1 MLRLNNVIRLR
12 YLAFILGW
20 IGYASGLHAAP
31 LQLESVPLS
40 LILKVEPNL
49 ILMID
54 DSDSM
59 NWEVSTGDLVNDGRY
74 TGTQRDGSSPA
85 GSGQVKHRDNNDDGT
100 ADCSFGTAPGS
111 PPPAG
116 QSLYGYAYGV
126 EFPTNGDPSPLPH
139 KCNTADDAEWRFRNH
154 NFNPLYFNP
163 NLTYRPWAGVD
174 AAGNP
179 FQDMNIHAAKDNPYD
194 PNSRTI
200 DLTRNN
206 SQGDPNVTSD
216 RNGDSIPDGFRYY
229 TWTDANGN
237 DLFDDGE
244 ETVHFIKDEPQNYQN
259 FANWFSYYRK
269 REYVVKAVYGNV
281 LATMSGTRVG
291 LVTLHNNAN
300 ISPFSPNSSVTTINL
315 PLQSIDLDAQAP
327 TQPNTDPARGNRRRA
342 LDALYSFRTQGGTPL
357 RATLNAIGQYLEN
370 ETGHALFPNDD
381 AYLTSA
387 NGGACQ
393 QSFVILMTDGID
405 TSTDAVMGNTDAVP
419 SADENDSAF
428 KPGFNGGPYA
438 DIPSNT
444 LADVAMHYYQR
455 DLRGLDDIVPISQLD
470 QARHQHMVTYTI
482 TFDGFNGTLTRDP
495 FPNEHGPTFWPQN
508 FSDDKSRIDDL
519 RHAAFN
525 GRGQFLQATEAASLS
540 DALRQ
545 ALTSIAQRTSS
556 AASVALNTGALTTF
570 TRLFQTRFDS
580 GDWSGQLLSIKLD
593 PTTSAPLTNAPD
605 ILDSGA
611 LLDQRLSNSN
621 YNTSVRTILTYKP
634 SPTGSGIPFAWSDL
648 DAAQKAALDLNI
660 SGVVDNLGQE
670 RLTYLRGGNADEG
683 QGHHFRVRAH
693 RLGDII
699 DSDPF
704 FVGPPALP
712 EEVDATFTD
721 PSRPYV
727 QFRDDPT
734 NRNRPKMILVG
745 SNDGMLHIF
754 NANNPPDPSTGQ
766 GDDNAGQELL
776 AYVPNSVLKHTVDL
790 TSPTYRHRYY
800 VNGSPTGGDVF
811 LSNRGWRTVAVGG
824 LGAGGQGYFALDIT
838 SPATFREDQASNI
851 VLWEFTDADDPDLGL
866 TFSQPSLVRMKN
878 SQWAAVVGNGYNNAD
893 PTAGTDTH
901 VSPTGRAMF
910 FVLFLD
916 GPGAGGTW
924 SEGVNYI
931 KIDTGVGDTTTPNG
945 LATPAAVDIDAD
957 FTVDY
962 LVAGDLRGNLWRID
976 VTSANP
982 SDWKL
987 EANRKLLFTATDSN
1001 GIPQPITSRPEVG
1014 KHPQNLGGF
1023 VVYVGTGKYLEK
1035 SDTSTVGATT
1045 QSFYGIWD
1053 KNLPGDPPVARS
1065 ELLQQTV
1072 IASPTVTD
1080 AAGNPRLTRVT
1091 SDNPIAW
1098 NVKRGFFLDLPAPG
1112 EKQVSNSVLRSGR
1125 IIFSTLIPNDQPC
1138 HFGGT
1143 SFLFALDVQGGT
1155 QLDSPF
1161 FDISNDRLFN
1171 DQDMATVNGQLVPFS
1186 ALQSEVGIIKTPAL
1200 IPGPSGSSDLT
1211 FSSGADGVPQAEL
1224 TNRSHEPA
1232 GRQAWRKITQ

>member
-1 MLRLNNVIRLR
+1 MLRLNNVIRWR

-20 IGYASGLHAAP
+20 IGYASGLYAAP

-40 LILKVEPNL
+40 LVLKVEPNL
-49 ILMID
+49 ILLID
-54 DSDSM
+54 DSASM
-59 NWEVSTGDLVNDGRY
+59 NWEVITGDLVNDGRY
-74 TGTQRDGSSPA
+74 TGTQRDGSSPV
-85 GSGQVKHRDNNDDGT
+85 GTGQVKHRDNNDDGT
-100 ADCSFGTAPGS
+100 ADCIFGTPLGS

-116 QSLYGYAYGV
+116 QSFYGYAYGV
-126 EFPTNGDPSPLPH
+126 EFPTNGDPSPDGNNGS

-163 NLTYRPWAGVD
+163 NLTYLPWAGVD

-179 FQDMNIHAAKDNPYD
+179 FQNMNIHAAKDNPYD
-194 PNSRTI
+194 PNSLTI

-206 SQGDPNVTSD
+206 SRGDPNVTSD
-216 RNGDSIPDGFRYY
+216 RNGDGVPDGFRYY

-237 DLFDDGE
+237 GLFDDGE
-244 ETVHFIKDEPQNYQN
+244 ETVHFIKDESQNYQN

-281 LATMSGTRVG
+281 LATMSSTRVG

-300 ISPFSPNSSVTTINL
+300 ISPLSPNSSVTTINL

-327 TQPNTDPARGNRRRA
+327 TRPNTDPARGNRRRA

-357 RATLNAIGQYLEN
+357 RVTLKAIGEYLEN
-370 ETGHALFPNDD
+370 GAGRALFPNDD
-381 AYLTSA
+381 AYLTGA
-387 NGGACQ
+387 HGGAYQ

-405 TSTDAVMGNTDAVP
+405 NDSTSVMGNTDAIP
-419 SADENDSAF
+419 GADENDGVF
-428 KPGFNGGPYA
+428 KEGFNGGPYA
-438 DIPSNT
+438 DFLPDT
-444 LADVAMHYYQR
+444 LADVAMHYYHR
-455 DLRGLDDIVPISQLD
+455 DLRPFDDLVPISQLD

-495 FPNEHGPTFWPQN
+495 FPNEDGTTFWPQ
-508 FSDDKSRIDDL
+508 SLDDDRSRIDDL

-525 GRGQFLQATEAASLS
+525 GRGQFLQTTDAGSLS
-540 DALRQ
+540 DALRR
-545 ALTSIAQRTSS
+545 ALTGIAQRASS
-556 AASVALNTGALTTF
+556 AASVTLNAGALTTA
-570 TRLFQTRFDS
+570 TRVFQTRFDS
-580 GDWSGQLLSIKLD
+580 GDWSGQLLSLKFD
-593 PTTSAPLTNAPD
+593 PTTSAPLPNTSD
-605 ILDSGA
+605 IIDSGA
-611 LLDQRLSNSN
+611 LLDELLRNSN

-634 SPTGSGIPFAWSDL
+634 STRSGIAFTWSEL
-648 DAAQKAALDLNI
+648 DPAQQAALNRHT
-660 SGVVDNLGQE
+660 SGAVDNLGQA
-670 RLTYLRGGNADEG
+670 RLAYLRGSNADET

-734 NRNRPKMILVG
+734 NRSRPKMILVG

-754 NANNPPDPSTGQ
+754 NANNPQDPTTGQ
-766 GDDNAGQELL
+766 GDVNAGQEIL

-800 VNGSPTGGDVF
+800 VNGAPTGGDVF

-838 SPATFREDQASNI
+838 SPSTFRNDPASDI
-851 VLWEFTDADDPDLGL
+851 VLWEFTDADDPDLGF

-878 SQWAAVVGNGYNNAD
+878 GQWAAIVGNGYNNAD
-893 PTAGTDTH
+893 SNAGTDTH
-901 VSPTGRAMF
+901 VSTNGRAMF

-916 GPGAGGTW
+916 GPGAGGVW
-924 SEGVNYI
+924 VEGVNYI
-931 KIDTGVGDTTTPNG
+931 KIDTAVGDTTTPNG
-945 LATPAAVDIDAD
+945 LAPPAAVDTDAD

-976 VTSANP
+976 VTSADP

-1035 SDTSTVGATT
+1035 SDNSTVGATT

-1053 KNLPGDPPVARS
+1053 TNVPGASPVARS
-1065 ELLQQTV
+1065 ALVQQTV

-1080 AAGNPRLTRVT
+1080 VNGTPRLTRVT
-1091 SDNPIAW
+1091 SDNPINW
-1098 NVKRGFFLDLPAPG
+1098 QTQRGFFLDFPAPG

-1125 IIFSTLIPNDQPC
+1125 IIFSTLIPNDQPGN
-1138 HFGGT
+1138 FGGT
-1143 SFLFALDVQGGT
+1143 SFLFALDVHGGT
-1155 QLDSPF
+1155 QLDRPF
-1161 FDISNDRLFN
+1161 FDINKDRLFN
-1171 DQDMATVNGQLVPFS
+1171 DQDMATANGQLVPFS
-1186 ALQSEVGIIKTPAL
+1186 ALQSDVGIIKTPTL
-1200 IPGPSGSSDLT
+1200 ITDGASDLALT
-1211 FSSGADGVPQAEL
+1211 SGADGVPKTEV

-1232 GRQAWRKITQ
+1232 GRQAWRKIAQ